1 MRVLFCGDYIWK
13 AARCTIRAMM
23 KHIGTHLKRNMTRK
37 RETERGELMRYFCE
51 RINPSRARDGLNA
64 ISMGRMGKL
73 LEQIPTKDL
82 YYIKSVCDQA
92 AHFSKKFWYLL
103 NPDKFNKGTQQYGGK
118 NSNIK

>member
-1 MRVLFCGDYIWK
+1 
-13 AARCTIRAMM
+13 M

-51 RINPSRARDGLNA
+51 RINPSRTRDGLDPV
-64 ISMGRMGKL
+64 SMGRMGKL

-82 YYIKSVCDQA
+82 YYIKSVCDKA

-103 NPDKFNKGTQQYGGK
+103 NPDKFNKGERPYGTKGGK
-118 NSNIK
+118 VE